1 MNPFPKSA
9 YISIGTELASEFLA
23 STPSVNGYNDTELL
37 DISVQQQLLNQV
49 RSRSKHFDDLIDEI
63 SAALNR
69 SPYCACVKGLS
80 FDDANLLFAT
90 ICIALGDLVEP
101 HRGVSARVMRIIKP
115 LTDRDEGGYGSLNT
129 HLHTDGTD
137 WLTPNDVTGLLCVHP
152 DQFGGGETRLLD
164 IDALKCELETH
175 FDARIIHILQKAAV
189 PWRIIDELGGGVI
202 WKPIFNE
209 EGIRYMKYTIE
220 ASVAGCAAALSR
232 ELKDCL
238 TIVHEVVATAPRA
251 IGMMLHRNDL
261 LLINNNR
268 CLHARTTVANP
279 ELSKR
284 EMLRLKV
291 MKRPN
296 AKG

>member
-9 YISIGTELASEFLA
+9 CISIGTELASEFLA

-37 DISVQQQLLNQV
+37 DVSVQQQLLNQV

-101 HRGVSARVMRIIKP
+101 YRGLSARVMRTIKP

-137 WLTPNDVTGLLCVHP
+137 WLEPNDVTCLLGVHP

-164 IDALKCELETH
+164 VDALKCEIETH
-175 FDARIIHILQKAAV
+175 FDARIIHILSEAPV
-189 PWRIIDELGGGVI
+189 PWRIIEELGGGII
-202 WKPIFNE
+202 WKPIFSK
-209 EGIRYMKYTIE
+209 EGVRYMKYTIE
-220 ASVAGCAAALSR
+220 ASLAACSASLSR
-232 ELKDCL
+232 ELKEGL
-238 TIVHEVVATAPRA
+238 TIVNEVVATAPRT
-251 IGMMLHRNDL
+251 IGLMLNRNDL
-261 LLINNNR
+261 LLVNNKR
-268 CLHARTTVANP
+268 CLHARTIVANP

-291 MKRPN
+291 RKRPN